1 MTIALSGAVRLLTPP
16 IALTATAAILVAPAT
31 AEPVAEP
38 DSTDRV
44 EVVEVTAQAG
54 DTAGRVATGVRRVDA
69 EAASALPN
77 PADDVFHL
85 VRLLPGVT
93 SDETGAEFHVRGGG
107 TDETLVRIDG
117 LEVRQLFHGRDYGGI
132 TGIVPRAAVKGVEF
146 YPGGYP
152 ARYGGKLSGV
162 VDVRLRTEGPAGL
175 HGTVGA
181 DAVSA
186 RAFVESQS
194 DAGALQVS
202 VREGYLDRILRAV
215 RDDFSAE
222 SGYRD
227 LLLRGV
233 RRGGPGTS
241 VSFNY
246 LRSEDHIYYDDGV
259 ELHDVNADYVDHYL
273 WSTAR
278 WASRRADLDA
288 TAHWTL
294 GRQRRLVGGEGNH
307 DDQHVKRMGAR
318 LEAALYPGGR
328 HVVRVGG
335 AADRERGWFRY
346 RSEETV
352 SVSAEGDTE
361 THADFEEEGA
371 FDRVRSS
378 LFVQDEW
385 RPLRPLAVNVG
396 VRAAHDTDTDDWRAV
411 PRASSALE
419 LPRGWT
425 LRGAWGVYEQAPQ
438 VGIDLEQDVQLRSD
452 RTNRAVHRILG
463 LEKAVGSARVGLD
476 AWDKDFTD
484 LDGIVTR
491 AADGTL
497 ERHVVTEGFAEG
509 LELWIDRSTASSSWW
524 FSYTLGRSQWSSG
537 ERTFDRDFDRL
548 HAFSL
553 SNTFT
558 LSRDWDIGTAYTFH
572 TGTPYTEQVWQLD
585 DFQRQ
590 WVMEEGEPNSERL
603 PSYQRFDLQVRR
615 HFRFEGWAMTVYA
628 EGLNLTNHENVLWYS
643 WRLADRDG
651 QRQPERI
658 TRTGVPGLPSVGVE
672 VRF

>member
-1 MTIALSGAVRLLTPP
+1 
-16 IALTATAAILVAPAT
+16 
-31 AEPVAEP
+31 
-38 DSTDRV
+38 
-44 EVVEVTAQAG
+44 
-54 DTAGRVATGVRRVDA
+54 
-69 EAASALPN
+69 
-77 PADDVFHL
+77 
-85 VRLLPGVT
+85 
-93 SDETGAEFHVRGGG
+93 
-107 TDETLVRIDG
+107 
-117 LEVRQLFHGRDYGGI
+117 
-132 TGIVPRAAVKGVEF
+132 
-146 YPGGYP
+146 
-152 ARYGGKLSGV
+152 
-162 VDVRLRTEGPAGL
+162 
-175 HGTVGA
+175 
-181 DAVSA
+181 
-186 RAFVESQS
+186 
-194 DAGALQVS
+194 
-202 VREGYLDRILRAV
+202 
-215 RDDFSAE
+215 
-222 SGYRD
+222 
-227 LLLRGV
+227 
-233 RRGGPGTS
+233 
-241 VSFNY
+241 
-246 LRSEDHIYYDDGV
+246 SEDHIYYDDGV

-278 WASRRADLDA
+278 WAGRHADLDA

-294 GRQRRLVGGEGNH
+294 GTQRRLVGGEGNH
-307 DDQHVKRMGAR
+307 DDQHARRLGLR

-346 RSEETV
+346 RSDEAV
-352 SVSAEGDTE
+352 SVSADGETE
-361 THADFEEEGA
+361 TLTDFQEEGA

-378 LFVQDEW
+378 LFIQDEW
-385 RPLRPLAVNVG
+385 RPLRPWALNVG
-396 VRAAHDTDTDDWRAV
+396 LRAAHDTDTDDWRTV
-411 PRASSALE
+411 PRVSSALE
-419 LPRGWT
+419 LPRQWT

-452 RTNRAVHRILG
+452 RTNRAVHRVLG

-491 AADGTL
+491 TAEGML

-509 LELWIDRSTASSSWW
+509 LELWVDRSTATSNWW

-537 ERTFDRDFDRL
+537 EETFDRDFDRL
-548 HAFSL
+548 HAFSV
-553 SNTFT
+553 SNTFA
-558 LSRDWDIGTAYTFH
+558 LGRAWDIGTSYTFH

-615 HFRFEGWAMTVYA
+615 HFRFEGWAMTLYA

-643 WRLADRDG
+643 WRLANRDG
-651 QRQPERI
+651 ERQPERI